1 MNQAVNSTN
10 LGLLEIGGIFT
21 CFTSPLF
28 LVWWNQWENISMAIR
43 KLLLHFLKR
52 KESDKFLV
60 HDEPWGQKAF
70 CFSPDPPHPMGW
82 ISGFPHKKAYLVLSI
97 YFLVCQTRAG
107 LRTHPSDCHFF
118 CNLLFLFS
126 LAVVSDSVT
135 PWTVAQQ
142 APLSVGIFQARILE
156 WVALPSSKGSS
167 QLRDW
172 ICVSYCPCIVRKVPY
187 HSCHLGSLTSL
198 YPSANCFW
206 HQCLQTENKKW
217 KYHNGRHI
225 YQEKQHNWLT
235 WLVCAVPSL
244 GLFSPWLENVSGS
257 PRILITHA
265 CYFLNITDAYS
276 GLVWRVLKKYCPA
289 PCLSPI

>member
-1 MNQAVNSTN
+1 MNMNQAVNSTN
-10 LGLLEIGGIFT
+10 LGILEIGGIFT

-52 KESDKFLV
+52 KDSDKFLV

-70 CFSPDPPHPMGW
+70 CFSPDPSHPMGW

-107 LRTHPSDCHFF
+107 LRTHPSDCHF

-156 WVALPSSKGSS
+156 WVALPSSMDLPSS
-167 QLRDW
+167 GTES
-172 ICVSYCPCIVRKVPY
+172 VSLIA
-187 HSCHLGSLTSL
+187 LAL
-198 YPSANCFW
+198 W
-206 HQCLQTENKKW
+206 
-217 KYHNGRHI
+217 GR
-225 YQEKQHNWLT
+225 
-235 WLVCAVPSL
+235 
-244 GLFSPWLENVSGS
+244 F
-257 PRILITHA
+257 LITLA
-265 CYFLNITDAYS
+265 TWEASLPYTLPQTAFDTSVSKVKTRNENTTVEDIFIKRSSIID
-276 GLVWRVLKKYCPA
+276 
-289 PCLSPI
+289 